1 MTPEPASVGS
11 VLDLIFEVTT
21 GARVRARATVRTSR
35 PGEGMGVK
43 FVHIGSEDRS
53 RLNHFLKRHL
63 DAGNI
68 EEDLRAGSGQPT
80 RETEAAREAILA
92 VPCVG
97 SRWEMILLP
106 LQNGATPVVLAS
118 RVLRARQERKRS
130 DRQEPPIQTKL
141 TPRKVQPAVDE
152 KNAFDEELRRYVAIS
167 EKSTYYR
174 LVGVPGDCDKSAIKQ
189 SFYALARKFH
199 PDRHVNE

>member
-53 RLNHFLKRHL
+53 RLNHFLKTHL

-68 EEDLRAGSGQPT
+68 EEDVCAGSGQPT

-92 VPCVG
+92 VPRVG

-106 LQNGATPVVLAS
+106 LQNG
-118 RVLRARQERKRS
+118 
-130 DRQEPPIQTKL
+130 
-141 TPRKVQPAVDE
+141 
-152 KNAFDEELRRYVAIS
+152 
-167 EKSTYYR
+167 R
-174 LVGVPGDCDKSAIKQ
+174 LPSFWVPGFCERDRNESDLIGRSRPFKPSRR
-189 SFYALARKFH
+189 LARCS
-199 PDRHVNE
+199 RR